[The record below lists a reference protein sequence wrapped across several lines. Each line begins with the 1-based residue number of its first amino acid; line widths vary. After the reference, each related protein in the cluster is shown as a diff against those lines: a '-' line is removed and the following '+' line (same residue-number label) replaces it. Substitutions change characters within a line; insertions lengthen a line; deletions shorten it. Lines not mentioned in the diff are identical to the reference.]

1 MAEGREE
8 SDSLSI
14 GFALS
19 QFSIRGTEFKLVV
32 YRLMSNIFNNI
43 EKESSLSSEE
53 IVRRYVLNAH
63 VINISEG
70 VSFFK
75 TKHDLY
81 ETSNETVKHQ
91 SLQIPDV
98 GSSPVGRVINYFSC
112 AQGEISTIIEAGKK
126 TDFRR

>member
-1 MAEGREE
+1 M
-8 SDSLSI
+8 
-14 GFALS
+14 
-19 QFSIRGTEFKLVV
+19 
-32 YRLMSNIFNNI
+32 
-43 EKESSLSSEE
+43 
-53 IVRRYVLNAH
+53 LNAY
-63 VINISEG
+63 VMNISEA

-91 SLQIPDV
+91 SYYKFLMSVPRA
-98 GSSPVGRVINYFSC
+98 PVGRIINYFSC

>member
-1 MAEGREE
+1 MTEGREE

-43 EKESSLSSEE
+43 EKESNLSSEE

-98 GSSPVGRVINYFSC
+98 GSSRARWPGN
-112 AQGEISTIIEAGKK
+112 
-126 TDFRR
+126 